1 MSLFTYTPLS
11 LMSLLVTN
19 FGYPPPPLPP
29 VASFL
34 NGPLDLR
41 QKFQCKVI
49 FPPRLFIKM
58 ATTDCFGFNTNLH
71 GFHFYR
77 NSVSGNIYIGQDT
90 CLKCK
95 LNNTYGKFAVYD
107 KAILSGNI
115 TLSVVGHIPTKLSM
129 HILFA
134 IQGQT
139 YLELWKILSHTIVS
153 FLQKEFRN
161 FNQ

>member
-1 MSLFTYTPLS
+1 MSLFTCTPLS
-11 LMSLLVTN
+11 LMSLFVTN
-19 FGYPPPPLPP
+19 FGYPPPLLPL

-34 NGPLDLR
+34 NSPLHLR
-41 QKFQCKVI
+41 QKVQCKVV

-58 ATTDCFGFNTNLH
+58 SITDCFGFNTNLH
-71 GFHFYR
+71 GFHVYW
-77 NSVSGNIYIGQDT
+77 NIVNGNIYIGQDT
-90 CLKCK
+90 SLKCK

-115 TLSVVGHIPTKLSM
+115 TLSVVSHIPTKLSR